1 MAVRDR
7 PILTDIYPE
16 VNEFLPEK
24 DSVYVLGTSV
34 EQRSTYSSEWE
45 AKAVTN
51 GIEFVRII
59 KQDPTNIEAVIN
71 GAVKRIALRSS
82 EQLKSIW
89 TNIRAKIVYLD
100 ITGLSHHVWAP
111 LLKSALANTPQL
123 KAVYI
128 EPLDYRIRANP
139 IEGEIYDLS
148 EKISGIGPIPG
159 FASLTN
165 VNDNNVCLVPLVGF
179 EGTRLAYIIEQVQP
193 PGGKILPVVGVP
205 GFLPHYP
212 FQTFHGNQLPF
223 LQSQAWRNVEFAI
236 ANCPFSLF
244 YVLDDIA
251 AKNPRDLLK
260 IAPIGTKPHALGAV
274 LYNIARPR
282 QVELVYD
289 HPIRKASRTTG
300 TARLLVYHI
309 SDFV

>member
-7 PILTDIYPE
+7 PILTDVYSTVDAFVPE
-16 VNEFLPEK
+16 R

-34 EQRSTYSSEWE
+34 EQRSTYSKEWE
-45 AKAVTN
+45 DRAAAKGV
-51 GIEFVRII
+51 EFVRIVR
-59 KQDPTNIEAVIN
+59 QDPTSIEAVIS
-71 GAVKRIALRSS
+71 GTSKPIALRSS
-82 EQLKSIW
+82 EQIKSIW
-89 TNIRAKIVYLD
+89 TSVGPKPVYID

-111 LLKSALANTPQL
+111 LLKSALAHAPQL
-123 KAVYI
+123 KSVYV

-139 IEGEIYDLS
+139 MEGEIYDLS
-148 EKISGIGPIPG
+148 EKISGISPIPG

-165 VNDNNVCLVPLVGF
+165 ANDDDVCFVPLVGF

-212 FQTFHGNQLPF
+212 FQTYHGNQLPF
-223 LQSQAWRNVEFAI
+223 VQTQAWKNVHYAT

-251 AKNPRDLLK
+251 AKYPRDLLK

-289 HPIRKASRTTG
+289 HPIRKRERTTG

-309 SDFV
+309 SAFV

>member
-24 DSVYVLGTSV
+24 GSVYVLGTSV
-34 EQRSTYSSEWE
+34 EQRSTYSSGWE
-45 AKAVTN
+45 AKAVAK
-51 GIEFVRII
+51 GVEFVRVV
-59 KQDPTNIEAVIN
+59 KQEATNIEVVIN
-71 GAVKRIALRSS
+71 GTSKLIALRSS

-89 TNIRAKIVYLD
+89 TNVGAGTVYLD
-100 ITGLSHHVWAP
+100 ITGLGHHVWAP
-111 LLKSALANTPQL
+111 LLKSALDHAPQL

-139 IEGEIYDLS
+139 IEGEIFDLS
-148 EKISGIGPIPG
+148 EKISGIAPIPG

-165 VNDNNVCLVPLVGF
+165 ANDNDVCFVPLVGF
-179 EGTRLAYIIEQVQP
+179 EGTRLAYIVEQVQP
-193 PGGKILPVVGVP
+193 PGGKIMPVVGVP

-212 FQTFHGNQLPF
+212 FQTYHGNQLPF
-223 LQSQAWRNVEFAI
+223 LQTQAWKNVHFAT

-251 AKNPRDLLK
+251 AKHPRDLLK

-300 TARLLVYHI
+300 TARLLVYNI
-309 SDFV
+309 SAFV

>member
-16 VNEFLPEK
+16 VENFLPEK
-24 DSVYVLGTSV
+24 GSVYVLGTSV
-34 EQRSTYSSEWE
+34 EQRSTYRKEWE
-45 AKAVTN
+45 DRAIAKGVD
-51 GIEFVRII
+51 FVRVIR
-59 KQDPTNIEAVIN
+59 QNPTSIEVVIN
-71 GAVKRIALRSS
+71 GTSKPVALRSS
-82 EQLKSIW
+82 EQIKSIW
-89 TNIRAKIVYLD
+89 TAVGPKTVYID

-111 LLKSALANTPQL
+111 LLKSALANVPQL
-123 KAVYI
+123 KSVYI
-128 EPLDYRIRANP
+128 EPLDYKYKTNP
-139 IEGEIYDLS
+139 IEGEIFDLS
-148 EKISGIGPIPG
+148 EEITGVAPIPG
-159 FASLTN
+159 FTSLTN
-165 VNDNNVCLVPLVGF
+165 TNDDNVCFVPLVGF

-212 FQTFHGNQLPF
+212 FQTYHGNQLPF
-223 LQSQAWRNVEFAI
+223 LQTQAWKNVHYAT

-251 AKNPRDLLK
+251 AKYPRDLLK

-289 HPIRKASRTTG
+289 HPIRKALRTIG
-300 TARLLVYHI
+300 TARLLVYHV
-309 SDFV
+309 SAFV